1 MEAFWR
7 CGGAKSTHSPQPALH
22 VHFTRTWS
30 AVAVAISSITKA
42 LADKLSAPSPWALS
56 RVQRVASPLLILYQ
70 RHTEVLQDCRQK
82 LRQFLTTG
90 SLLFSNLSP
99 HKMPICPLHLPA
111 TLPICLL
118 HLPAAADILSYMFTE
133 WFIFGTFYFILVFSA
148 ATVESI
154 KQTLTDAAQERQS
167 VQSHQA

>member
-1 MEAFWR
+1 MLCISQQNLTRISTSMSVKMSPVFTGGSILEVWR
-7 CGGAKSTHSPQPALH
+7 SKIHPLPPASLACPFYTYVVSHGSGHQQHHQGLGRQIKCPIPLGSVKSSES
-22 VHFTRTWS
+22 R
-30 AVAVAISSITKA
+30 ISS
-42 LADKLSAPSPWALS
+42 
-56 RVQRVASPLLILYQ
+56 YQ

-118 HLPAAADILSYMFTE
+118 HMPAAADIP
-133 WFIFGTFYFILVFSA
+133 
-148 ATVESI
+148 
-154 KQTLTDAAQERQS
+154 
-167 VQSHQA
+167 